1 MTGSNTVARAAVER
15 GVVECPLCGRQLVD
29 VAAALVTFGP
39 GEATPGGADAIACPV
54 CGGVAFIVDPD
65 AA

>member
-1 MTGSNTVARAAVER
+1 MTEPNVVARAAVER

-39 GEATPGGADAIACPV
+39 SEATPSTADAVECPV
-54 CGGVAFIVDPD
+54 CEGVCFIDD
-65 AA
+65 